1 MIEGKAVALIRDG
14 LPCIWGLEMDNES
27 HAELPFSE
35 QQWSELTV
43 RALKDLGGDS
53 QMVVGAKLREKMVE
67 LGRAGDLDVAD
78 YVAAS
83 RDSFSA
89 LLDGVASVVVR
100 RRRGSD
106 VLVGTAD
113 AREPEWQPVSPIR
126 RGALR
131 GDVYQA
137 FTRVVQVAV
146 VYSPEADRFLS
157 EEIAEG
163 RTVRVPEVTVDTL
176 TRDRRQFVESMGTEV
191 QGPLLDALNRSP
203 NPLTAFRQVVERLG
217 ILDKWGLEQS
227 KIVWSRVETWAA
239 ENSVTPRA
247 TWFRQSRTAESAH
260 RTLSR
265 LAPYMTANEIRQ
277 LQIPFRAVE
286 AFLSDHDRR

>member
-1 MIEGKAVALIRDG
+1 
-14 LPCIWGLEMDNES
+14 MDNES
-27 HAELPFSE
+27 HSELPISE

-43 RALKDLGGDS
+43 RALRDLGGDS
-53 QMVVGAKLREKMVE
+53 RMVVGAKLRQKMVE
-67 LGRAGDLDVAD
+67 LGQAENINVAD

-89 LLDGVASVVVR
+89 LLEGVAGVVVR

-106 VLVGTAD
+106 VLVGTGD
-113 AREPEWQPVSPIR
+113 AKEPDVEGVSPVR

-137 FTRVVQVAV
+137 FTRVVQIPV
-146 VYSPEADRFLS
+146 VYSPETDRFLS
-157 EEIAEG
+157 EEMAEG
-163 RTVRVPEVTVDTL
+163 RTIPVPEVTVETL
-176 TRDRRQFVESMGTEV
+176 IEDRRQFVESLEGEV
-191 QGPLLDALNRSP
+191 QGPLLDALSRSP
-203 NPLTAFRQVVERLG
+203 NPLTAFRQVVETLG
-217 ILDKWGLEQS
+217 ILDKWGPEQS
-227 KIVWSRVETWAA
+227 KIVWSRVERWAA

-247 TWFRQSRTAESAH
+247 TWVRQSRTGESAH

-265 LAPYMTANEIRQ
+265 LAAYMTANEIRQ

-286 AFLSDHDRR
+286 ALLSDHGRG